1 MWPVSEEE
9 IDGAGGAVG
18 GIIGGAAGGTEGICG
33 ACGGGIV
40 GMDGAD
46 GRDIVGIDGA
56 AGGLKLIEFLFGLPD
71 GTFGNDGADMEGSL
85 GFVSDV
91 ALCLSL
97 GIPPANISPNCGG
110 PPIDGT

>member
-1 MWPVSEEE
+1 MWSVSEEE

-18 GIIGGAAGGTEGICG
+18 GIIGGTAVGTEGICG
-33 ACGGGIV
+33 ACGGGIG
-40 GMDGAD
+40 GMDGA
-46 GRDIVGIDGA
+46 
-56 AGGLKLIEFLFGLPD
+56 AGDLKLIEFLFGLPD
-71 GTFGNDGADMEGSL
+71 GTFGNDGADMAGSL